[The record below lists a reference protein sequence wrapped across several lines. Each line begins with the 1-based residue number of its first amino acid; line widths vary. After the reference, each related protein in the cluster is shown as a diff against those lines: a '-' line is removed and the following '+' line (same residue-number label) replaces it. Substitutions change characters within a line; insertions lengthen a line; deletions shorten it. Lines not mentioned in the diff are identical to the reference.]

1 MVSTSNETQSR
12 LESTN
17 PQIPFFL
24 LLPCS
29 SCEALPDEGPK
40 ISGGRAR
47 YQLGEWV
54 DVNCTSGRSRPAT
67 QLSWFING
75 DLANP
80 DYLRHYETIVTG
92 REGLETST
100 LGLRFKVK
108 HKHFRKG
115 DMKLKVSTSRLDKGL
130 YRKGDDDNN
139 NNNNFYSS
147 LYFSFYPR
155 SVWPRLHRSI
165 GVATRRVW
173 WATGPRRHCSSPGNR
188 CLRGIHEQ
196 IEYKVSGRK
205 GRRGTGCINY

>member
-1 MVSTSNETQSR
+1 M
-12 LESTN
+12 
-17 PQIPFFL
+17 
-24 LLPCS
+24 
-29 SCEALPDEGPK
+29 
-40 ISGGRAR
+40 
-47 YQLGEWV
+47 
-54 DVNCTSGRSRPAT
+54 NCTSGRSRPAT

-147 LYFSFYPR
+147 LYFLF
-155 SVWPRLHRSI
+155 L
-165 GVATRRVW
+165 
-173 WATGPRRHCSSPGNR
+173 SS
-188 CLRGIHEQ
+188 
-196 IEYKVSGRK
+196 
-205 GRRGTGCINY
+205 